1 MMIRSIRLL
10 PRLVGFLLPSFHVLF
25 VGLAHARTPFGAA
38 RAVMRSVVRR
48 AGVDVFL
55 PRDDLP
61 STIIAAGRKGSRAV
75 NRMAKSSPPPNCQ
88 PGKRRDFR
96 YRRNICPSHATSV
109 FSGAFVRSRRRRF
122 ASGRI
127 RAELEMETPM
137 WTCWRSFPLSRVE
150 RGCDARFAVPRC
162 AMIFTAPREAQ
173 TRGAKSAEVK
183 RLK

>member
-1 MMIRSIRLL
+1 MMIGSIRLL
-10 PRLVGFLLPSFHVLF
+10 PRLVGFLLPCFHVLF

-88 PGKRRDFR
+88 PG
-96 YRRNICPSHATSV
+96 SGATSATGGTSV
-109 FSGAFVRSRRRRF
+109 LRMRLQSSLAPSFARVGGVSLQAGFAPSSKRRRRC
-122 ASGRI
+122 GR
-127 RAELEMETPM
+127 AGEAF
-137 WTCWRSFPLSRVE
+137 RSRGWNAAAMPDLRSRDV
-150 RGCDARFAVPRC
+150 R
-162 AMIFTAPREAQ
+162 
-173 TRGAKSAEVK
+173 
-183 RLK
+183 